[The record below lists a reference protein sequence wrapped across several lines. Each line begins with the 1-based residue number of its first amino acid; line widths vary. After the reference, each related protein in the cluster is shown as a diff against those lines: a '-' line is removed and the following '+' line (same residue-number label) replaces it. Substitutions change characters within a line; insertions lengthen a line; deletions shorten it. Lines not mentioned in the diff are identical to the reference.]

1 MARYRDPGPPGD
13 GSGPAPPREP
23 DHAASAAT
31 KHLNT
36 ASLNGDAL
44 TVTAL
49 RRRREASWRIV
60 PLDCGCRDPWRCR
73 CTSAAL
79 SAAALDGWRDAAQ
92 HILANGWIPLLPLE
106 VRRALL
112 RRQGADRL
120 LAKRLHQA
128 CGEVAS

>member
-1 MARYRDPGPPGD
+1 MSLPGND
-13 GSGPAPPREP
+13 SGPAPPRGEP
-23 DHAASAAT
+23 DHAASAAA
-31 KHLNT
+31 KHLNN
-36 ASLNGDAL
+36 ASLDGHAH
-44 TVTAL
+44 TVAAL
-49 RRRREASWRIV
+49 RRRREASWRLP
-60 PLDCGCRDPWRCR
+60 PLECGCRDPWRCR

-106 VRRALL
+106 VRRALW

-120 LAKRLHQA
+120 LAKRLHHA